1 MRVDTFSLKNRAYNE
16 YLNVYANWKFYDKHT
31 NTNCLED
38 ENKYTFASDM
48 VIYMGNPKE
57 LKKYI
62 ERMLNEHC
70 KNNKQ
75 AFFEMILST
84 ITMANIFHNWG
95 ADKEGK
101 ICSDYYYKLF
111 FNEKTYSKY
120 ITVNELS
127 ELWSL
132 R

>member
-1 MRVDTFSLKNRAYNE
+1 MRVDIYSLVNIAYNG
-16 YLNVYANWKFYDKHT
+16 YLNVYADWKFYDKQT
-31 NTNCLED
+31 NTNCLEN

-62 ERMLNEHC
+62 ERMLNVHC

-75 AFFEMILST
+75 AYFEMILST
-84 ITMANIFHNWG
+84 ITMANRFNAWG
-95 ADKEGK
+95 ADKESK
-101 ICSDYYYKLF
+101 ICSDYYSALF
-111 FNEKTYSKY
+111 FNENTYTKY
-120 ITVNELS
+120 VTEDEIS
-127 ELWSL
+127 DLWRL